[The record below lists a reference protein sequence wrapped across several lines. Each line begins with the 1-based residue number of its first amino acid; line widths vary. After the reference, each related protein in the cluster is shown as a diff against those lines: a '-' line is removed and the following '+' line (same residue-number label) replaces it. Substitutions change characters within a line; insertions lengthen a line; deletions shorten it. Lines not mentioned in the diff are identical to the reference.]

1 MDNRPGWLPDPEDG
15 DRERYWNGSD
25 WTDRVR
31 PAGKVRTLRLPD
43 HVPELQR
50 ALAGAT
56 ADIDAVEDR
65 LSMMF
70 DRTAAPAKPP
80 TPRTPRTP
88 PIGQDAEDPDG
99 VSAFDQLNRGGVD
112 HGDQPDAVDH
122 EPTHAAFDDDSGQG
136 DDDAFA
142 ELDAALAAEE
152 ADHADEV
159 EEPKKP
165 KKPKRGLF
173 RRRS

>member
-1 MDNRPGWLPDPEDG
+1 MDSGPGWLPDPHDG
-15 DRERYWNGSD
+15 DRERYWNGSH

-31 PAGKVRTLRLPD
+31 PAGKARSLRLPD

-65 LSMMF
+65 LSTMF
-70 DRTAAPAKPP
+70 DRDATPVSPSATRNPPAGHD
-80 TPRTPRTP
+80 TDDR
-88 PIGQDAEDPDG
+88 
-99 VSAFDQLNRGGVD
+99 RGI
-112 HGDQPDAVDH
+112 PAL
-122 EPTHAAFDDDSGQG
+122 DDDPGRAPGGGNGGEDDGG
-136 DDDAFA
+136 DDGLA

-152 ADHADEV
+152 AEV
-159 EEPKKP
+159 LEEAGETKP
-165 KKPKRGLF
+165 RRGLF

>member
-1 MDNRPGWLPDPEDG
+1 MDNGPGWLLDPADG

-31 PAGKVRTLRLPD
+31 PAGKARALRLPD

-65 LSMMF
+65 LSAMF
-70 DRTAAPAKPP
+70 DRTATPAEQP
-80 TPRTPRTP
+80 TPRTQPTRRDT
-88 PIGQDAEDPDG
+88 EDPDG
-99 VSAFDQLNRGGVD
+99 VN
-112 HGDQPDAVDH
+112 
-122 EPTHAAFDDDSGQG
+122 AFDDLSDQG
-136 DDDAFA
+136 DEAFA

-152 ADHADEV
+152 AEKVDDADEV
-159 EEPKKP
+159 EEP

-173 RRRS
+173 RRRT

>member
-1 MDNRPGWLPDPEDG
+1 MDNRPGWVPDPEDG

-31 PAGKVRTLRLPD
+31 PAGRSHTLRLPD

-65 LSMMF
+65 LSAMF

-80 TPRTPRTP
+80 TPRTP

-99 VSAFDQLNRGGVD
+99 VSAFDELNRAGVEP
-112 HGDQPDAVDH
+112 GDQADAVDQ
-122 EPTHAAFDDDSGQG
+122 ERVHAAYDDSGQG
-136 DDDAFA
+136 DDAAAFA
-142 ELDAALAAEE
+142 ELDAALAEAEE
-152 ADHADEV
+152 ADEADEV
-159 EEPKKP
+159 EQPE
-165 KKPKRGLF
+165 KPKRGLF